1 MNTFR
6 TTILLAVLTALL
18 VWIGDMF
25 GGRQGAILAL
35 ILAGGMNFVSYWFSD
50 KIVIKMYGGQEITAQ
65 DDPELYGL
73 VQDLTQ
79 RAGLPMPKV
88 YVLPQETPN
97 AFATGRNPEH
107 AAVAVTDGIRRI
119 LNKRELAG
127 VLGHELTH
135 VKNRDI
141 LVSTIAATL
150 AGAIGYLAQ
159 MAQWAMIFGGNRDR
173 DEEGGSNIFGLIV
186 MMIVAPIA
194 AMLIQMAVS
203 RSREYGADEGGAKVT
218 GDPLALASALR
229 KLHMGAQNIPLEVN
243 NATANATAHM
253 FIVNP
258 LTGGGLASLFS
269 THPPMEERIARLEA
283 MVGKN
288 GLCPRILTLPSIYN
302 RRHTERS
309 QADLSVWACVVIGDE
324 SAAYERHSGQAGDS

>member
-6 TTILLAVLTALL
+6 TTILLDVLTALL
-18 VWIGDMF
+18 IWIGDML
-25 GGRQGAILAL
+25 GGRQGAIIAL
-35 ILAGGMNFVSYWFSD
+35 LLAGGMNFFSYWFSD
-50 KIVIKMYGGQEITAQ
+50 KIVIKMYGGQEVTAN
-65 DDPELYGL
+65 DDPELYGM

-88 YVLPQETPN
+88 YLLPQDTPN

-127 VLGHELTH
+127 VLGHELSH

-150 AGAIGYLAQ
+150 AGAISYLAQ

-173 DEEGGSNIFGLIV
+173 DDEGGSNIFGLIV

-203 RSREYGADEGGAKVT
+203 RSREYGADAGGAQIT
-218 GDPLALASALR
+218 GDP
-229 KLHMGAQNIPLEVN
+229 
-243 NATANATAHM
+243 
-253 FIVNP
+253 
-258 LTGGGLASLFS
+258 
-269 THPPMEERIARLEA
+269 
-283 MVGKN
+283 
-288 GLCPRILTLPSIYN
+288 
-302 RRHTERS
+302 
-309 QADLSVWACVVIGDE
+309 
-324 SAAYERHSGQAGDS
+324 

>member
-25 GGRQGAILAL
+25 GGRQGAIMAL

-50 KIVIKMYGGQEITAQ
+50 KIVIKMYGGQEVGPN

-73 VQDLTQ
+73 VQDLAQ

-88 YVLPQETPN
+88 YVLPQDTPN

-150 AGAIGYLAQ
+150 AGAISYLAY
-159 MAQWAMIFGGNRDR
+159 MAQWAAIFGGGRSRD
-173 DEEGGSNIFGLIV
+173 DEGGGGNIFGLLFMI
-186 MMIVAPIA
+186 IVAPLA

-203 RSREYGADEGGAKVT
+203 RSREYGADEGGAKIT
-218 GDPLALASALR
+218 ADPLALASALK
-229 KLHMGAQNIPLEVN
+229 KLHMGAQNIPLETN
-243 NATANATAHM
+243 SATANATAHM

-283 MVGKN
+283 MAGKM
-288 GLCPRILTLPSIYN
+288 
-302 RRHTERS
+302 
-309 QADLSVWACVVIGDE
+309 
-324 SAAYERHSGQAGDS
+324 AYARAS

>member
-25 GGRQGAILAL
+25 GGRQGALMAL

-50 KIVIKMYGGQEITAQ
+50 KIVIKMYGGQEITAN

-73 VQDLTQ
+73 VQDLAQ

-88 YVLPQETPN
+88 YVLPQDTPN

-107 AAVAVTDGIRRI
+107 AAVAVTGGIRRI

-218 GDPLALASALR
+218 GDPLALASALK

-258 LTGGGLASLFS
+258 LTGAGLASLFS

-283 MVGKN
+283 MAGKM
-288 GLCPRILTLPSIYN
+288 GYARAS
-302 RRHTERS
+302 
-309 QADLSVWACVVIGDE
+309 
-324 SAAYERHSGQAGDS
+324 